1 MKLIKSIAIFTMVQL
16 SAFLCNA
23 TNTTSNKTFAVS
35 SWSGAWTFTGFAL
48 GPSSGE
54 YYHLLSTSVS
64 NDCAIVKE
72 TTSGTVSWAKQYPAE
87 QCAGLTIDSSETYAY
102 FANNEAA
109 QFGVTEVLCADGETS
124 QYHTSSG
131 WSISGGI
138 NNIDAVGYPG
148 HVMFGGNILNG
159 SWPCH
164 GIWDRTDNRYRIRCV
179 SSWLYLGSF
188 ALSNGFCISLRYTT
202 SDEILIGCYYVSDLS
217 PIWETSFNLTS
228 SSSEQLNNGRIGLDT
243 NYVYFVFDTVSLAG
257 IFITVLDLSDG
268 SIQGSML
275 QRVSSQQLKAG
286 AVYATGSNIA
296 YISVYSSS
304 SAYAELIKYDTS
316 NSNYTIYEQ
325 TGLNFRFQFINT
337 ALNDCWYALVDTEYI
352 YLSQLSTMDEAT
364 GLTVNVLTNS
374 GLTTETTAN
383 STSTSGFHAL
393 VNHTV
398 TSTSNTA
405 SNLTVS
411 ITLSV
416 LNNTQTNTTTNTTT
430 NSTTNGNSTTT
441 TTNNNNDDDDGLNS
455 LEIVLISVGV
465 AVAIV
470 ILVGIGIYS

>member
-1 MKLIKSIAIFTMVQL
+1 M
-16 SAFLCNA
+16 
-23 TNTTSNKTFAVS
+23 
-35 SWSGAWTFTGFAL
+35 
-48 GPSSGE
+48 
-54 YYHLLSTSVS
+54 
-64 NDCAIVKE
+64 
-72 TTSGTVSWAKQYPAE
+72 
-87 QCAGLTIDSSETYAY
+87 
-102 FANNEAA
+102 
-109 QFGVTEVLCADGETS
+109 TEVLCADGEANL
-124 QYHTSSG
+124 YHTSSVL
-131 WSISGGI
+131 SISGGI
-138 NNIDAVGYPG
+138 SNIDAVGYSG
-148 HVMFGGNILNG
+148 HVMFGGNIING
-159 SWPCH
+159 SLTCH
-164 GIWDRTDNRYRIRCV
+164 GIWDRTDNRYRVRCL
-179 SSWLYLGSF
+179 SGQLHLGSF
-188 ALSNGFCISLRYTT
+188 ALSNGFCTSLRETT
-202 SDEILIGCYYVSDLS
+202 QDEIQISCYYVSNS
-217 PIWETSFNLTS
+217 STIWATRVNLTS

-243 NYVYFVFDTVSLAG
+243 NYVYFAFDTVSLAG

-374 GLTTETTAN
+374 GLTTESTAN

-398 TSTSNTA
+398 TSTSNAA

-416 LNNTQTNTTTNTTT
+416 LNNTQTNTTTNTTTNSTT

-455 LEIVLISVGV
+455 LEIVLVSVGV

-470 ILVGIGIYS
+470 ILVGIGIYVIKRFQKTSNIEPEEPDVEAPADERSVLKDENYT